1 MIANSIDEYR
11 VGERGVEKLME
22 IIIKEGYTM
31 SVQARYREMKPESFE
46 SITQSLQN
54 EDADF
59 ATLID
64 RNKEHLVSTILLG
77 EIWTDL
83 DVVLSQSVEAEQEA
97 KKEKLGSFA
106 IMGNEVNCFGTED
119 AYFNFIPNEEI
130 KAINKYLKS
139 LKISSLEGFEKFCEN
154 LDLPPDEDGLPAPPY
169 MPLTEL
175 HKGVVSLLDFYQNC
189 VDNGS
194 WVLVSVV

>member
-1 MIANSIDEYR
+1 MITNSIDEYR
-11 VGERGVEKLME
+11 GVEILMD
-22 IIIKEGYTM
+22 IIIKEGNIM
-31 SVQARYREMKPESFE
+31 SVQAVYRQMKAEAFD
-46 SITQSLQN
+46 SITKKLK
-54 EDADF
+54 EEEIDF
-59 ATLID
+59 ATLVD
-64 RNKEHLVSTILLG
+64 RNKEYLLSKVSLG

-106 IMGNEVNCFGTED
+106 IMGNELNCFGTED

-139 LKISSLEGFEKFCEN
+139 LKISSLEGFEKFCDN
-154 LDLPPDEDGLPAPPY
+154 LDLPPDEEGLPAPPY
-169 MPLTEL
+169 MPLSEL
-175 HKGVVSLLDFYQNC
+175 HKGVVSLLDFYQDC